1 MKFRHGPA
9 TVISVLTAHA
19 TGVHLGRRRVSECC
33 KSGNLPHPP
42 KYNPSGLRVA
52 CMKSVCL
59 LSLLWILPLAGC
71 DSGSSDADKSDWGP
85 TPGVDD
91 AVTVAESDESDES
104 ADTAEADPDVLDTA
118 MPSEDTASG
127 VAEAEDTAS
136 SGSDTAPVDA
146 DTADTADTADGV
158 TEDDGVF
165 IPDWPDGTD
174 PFGDAVVSFDPGP
187 DAGFGSDG
195 FPDIVLGS
203 PRGTSGGGGSLHV
216 LSLGELG
223 SIVIEFTDLGIIDGP
238 GADLLV
244 FENPFPG
251 WSETAFVE
259 VSNDGE
265 TWTGWFCDAENAE
278 EGFPGC
284 AGIASVYATP
294 EFLIDPTDPEVAG
307 GDAFDLAEIGVESAR
322 FVRITDSGF
331 NALGYGGTTGG
342 FDLDAVG
349 AANWTPLPSE

>member
-1 MKFRHGPA
+1 MNSIRLFSFFAVLLGP
-9 TVISVLTAHA
+9 
-19 TGVHLGRRRVSECC
+19 
-33 KSGNLPHPP
+33 
-42 KYNPSGLRVA
+42 
-52 CMKSVCL
+52 
-59 LSLLWILPLAGC
+59 GC
-71 DSGSSDADKSDWGP
+71 DSESSKPDHPGSSTNTETENEGVPVPVDSGEPDDES
-85 TPGVDD
+85 GVDD
-91 AVTVAESDESDES
+91 TGEGESDAPDATDPPQDS
-104 ADTAEADPDVLDTA
+104 DTAAEDSGTVGIDTGEPDTVVLDTG
-118 MPSEDTASG
+118 ETDTG
-127 VAEAEDTAS
+127 ETEA
-136 SGSDTAPVDA
+136 
-146 DTADTADTADGV
+146 V

-165 IPDWPDGTD
+165 RPDWPEGTD
-174 PFGDAVVSFDPGP
+174 PFGDEVVSFEPGP
-187 DAGFGSDG
+187 DAGFGSDD
-195 FPDIVLGS
+195 FPEIVLGS
-203 PRGTSGGGGSLHV
+203 PHGSRGGGGSLHV

-251 WSETAFVE
+251 WSETAIVE

-294 EFLIDPTDPEVAG
+294 ELLIDPTDPEVAG
-307 GDAFDLAEIGVESAR
+307 GDAFDLADIGVESAR

-349 AANWTPLPSE
+349 IANWTPLSAE